1 MLALRLRWALRDARA
16 RWLQFT
22 GIALMIAVGVGMS
35 AALTSITEWRR
46 ASINAGLET
55 TNMYDIRGRVGGD
68 GLVPQG
74 GLVEVAREIAA
85 VEAAE
90 ERLVIPTLLDV
101 EIDGESQLVFGRIVG
116 VDTAGGGPRVNG
128 VVTVAGRDIA
138 QFEIGQPVALIERG
152 FAAYHDLAPE
162 GEFRVGGAFGVRY
175 VGHAVSPEYFMIAEG
190 SFSRTN
196 LLAVFTSL
204 ETAQQI
210 AGSPGMVNDL
220 VLTLAPGAD
229 ADEVEEL
236 ISAAASES
244 LPGTH
249 LEMSRPEDDFS
260 YTALVETPELEH
272 RTFVVFAVLLFAG
285 AALATLNFSSRMVE
299 AQRREI
305 GGSMAL
311 GQRPGAIAVR
321 PLLVGAQIGLL
332 GAVFGLALG
341 ELVGRQ
347 LAAVYS
353 ETVSLPAFFTPFQT
367 GIFAKVA
374 IIGFLVP
381 VAAVL
386 WPVVRAVRVQPVD
399 AIRTG
404 HLASRGGGLSPVISR
419 IPLPGGSLAR
429 MPLRSLVRAP
439 RRTLL
444 TLLALA
450 GVLAML
456 FSVIG
461 LRDSLAATRSQL
473 PTRCRQD
480 RARSAPR
487 RALSKCSP
495 CILIRCA
502 HSPTSTSD
510 TPACGVSRVS
520 PTRSPACRRRA
531 TPWTTRGAPSSA
543 PRRWRWCRA

>member
-138 QFEIGQPVALIERG
+138 QSEIGQPVALIERG
-152 FAAYHDLAPE
+152 FAAYHDMAPE

-386 WPVVRAVRVQPVD
+386 WPVVR
-399 AIRTG
+399 
-404 HLASRGGGLSPVISR
+404 R

-473 PTRCRQD
+473 PTRCGQD

-487 RALSKCSP
+487 RAPSKCSP

-510 TPACGVSRVS
+510 TPVCGVSRVS
-520 PTRSPACRRRA
+520 PTRSRACRRRA
-531 TPWTTRGAPSSA
+531 PPWTTRGAPSSA
-543 PRRWRWCRA
+543 PRLWRWCRAWGTRSRLSRTRWSRRRASSF